1 MLWLAGAIVVNQDKK
16 EESGGFC
23 GKELAR
29 TPCLF
34 SVIIPAIK
42 ARHLGEALR
51 SLVKQTWRDFEI
63 IVLDDAGSSSVTRV
77 VSAIQDSRII
87 YRRFDLNVGAEYPSK
102 TWNLALESARG
113 EFVVLLGDDDCLA
126 ENYLE
131 AMERL
136 IRTSPGSD
144 LYRAR
149 LRIIGPNGSTLLPEA
164 PVPVV
169 ESWDEFLFRRTTVF
183 YPQSTAEMCVRA
195 TAIRKLGGY
204 ADLPLALGSDDI
216 TWLRLA
222 LSSPVISTNETYACW
237 RIHSGG
243 LSHKGGAKAHRL
255 AACENAQKI
264 QLAMVCENEP
274 LRISREDLMDA
285 VKRFW
290 GEHRRSINR
299 SPLVETH
306 VKLRL
311 WRFFAR
317 ILTSRGQSILYGW
330 HMRRKLGTPKRA
342 GSRKIGCLAS

>member
-1 MLWLAGAIVVNQDKK
+1 LENQVKK
-16 EESGGFC
+16 HKAEVFL
-23 GKELAR
+23 GKELSR
-29 TPCLF
+29 IPCLF

-51 SLVKQTWRDFEI
+51 SLMKQTWRDFEI
-63 IVLDDAGSSSVTRV
+63 IVLDDAGSSSVIQE
-77 VSAIQDSRII
+77 VSAFRDSRII

-102 TWNLALESARG
+102 TWNLALESVRG

-164 PVPVV
+164 PVPEV
-169 ESWDEFLFRRTTVF
+169 ESWDELLFRRTTVF
-183 YPQSTAEMCVRA
+183 YPQSTAEMCVRT

-222 LSSPVISTNETYACW
+222 LSSPVISTNETHACW

-243 LSHKGGAKAHRL
+243 LSHQGGAKAHRL
-255 AACENAQKI
+255 EACDNAQKI
-264 QLAMVCENEP
+264 QLAMVSENEP
-274 LRISREDLMDA
+274 LRISKEDLICA

-299 SPLVETH
+299 SPLMEAH
-306 VKLRL
+306 IKLRL
-311 WRFFAR
+311 WSFLAR
-317 ILTSRGQSILYGW
+317 ILTSRGQSMLYRW
-330 HMRRKLGTPKRA
+330 HMHRKLGTPPKP
-342 GSRKIGCLAS
+342 GSF